1 MLSICFV
8 GQAERVEVEM
18 SFKIIVKGL
27 STDTDRLSNEI
38 FEQKNWGQNVEQGQ
52 NLLFFGKLCVWPKN
66 LLTLTKPRPHN
77 GHAGLQ
83 YVKFS

>member
-38 FEQKNWGQNVEQGQ
+38 FEQNVEDKM
-52 NLLFFGKLCVWPKN
+52 LSKAKICSFFGNFVLDRKI
-66 LLTLTKPRPHN
+66 
-77 GHAGLQ
+77 
-83 YVKFS
+83 Y

>member
-38 FEQKNWGQNVEQGQ
+38 FEQKN
-52 NLLFFGKLCVWPKN
+52 
-66 LLTLTKPRPHN
+66 
-77 GHAGLQ
+77 
-83 YVKFS
+83 